1 MKKGFYYIQVNDKGK
16 RRAEKVAGYIVND
29 SESGLTFGARFTA
42 GRGWEIT
49 ESSTGLLISNYERKP
64 KTSKNILQFINDMR
78 AAVLSAMSDPRMQNT
93 IENFN
98 ELIEEAK
105 ANENQL

>member
-16 RRAEKVAGYIVND
+16 RRAVKVEGYIIPD
-29 SESGLTFGARFTA
+29 PQSGLTFGARFTA
-42 GRGWEIT
+42 GNGWEIT
-49 ESSTGLLISNYERKP
+49 ESSTGLLISTYEHKP

-78 AAVLSAMSDPRMQNT
+78 AAVLSAMSACHIQKT

-98 ELIEEAK
+98 DLVEEAK
-105 ANENQL
+105 ANDN